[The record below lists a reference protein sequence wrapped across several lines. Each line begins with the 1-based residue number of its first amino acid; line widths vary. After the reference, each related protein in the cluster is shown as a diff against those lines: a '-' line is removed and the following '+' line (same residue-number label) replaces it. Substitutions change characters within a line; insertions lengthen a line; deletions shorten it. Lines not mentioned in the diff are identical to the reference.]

1 MERLT
6 SGKLHL
12 GIVGGN
18 PAAPLNH
25 HEHNITSAA

>member
-6 SGKLHL
+6 SSKLHL
-12 GIVGGN
+12 GIEGGN

-25 HEHNITSAA
+25 YKHNITSAA